1 MLLSEK
7 ELSGILDDHLSVANS
22 TGHAWVSVKSIDA
35 AAHAIAKKLAEGV
48 VWSGPAE
55 ARRLHGPE
63 NREQMYLHYPHIDR
77 PGHTECFT
85 EGWPLEHGQRV
96 TVTVT
101 KEEGG
106 GQEDTHRPNLD

>member
-1 MLLSEK
+1 MNENDFEQIIWS
-7 ELSGILDDHLSVANS
+7 HLARGVMDEMERLGVMDN
-22 TGHAWVSVKSIDA
+22 VPR
-35 AAHAIAKKLAEGV
+35 AAHAIAEKLAEGV

-101 KEEGG
+101 KEE
-106 GQEDTHRPNLD
+106 